1 MKYLLYTLEDIK
13 EKEKIPKNCVLI
25 LENHFF
31 TTMLL
36 TIVPSVDEDDRKEM
50 IYEKLSQEY
59 FLDVNELQYVYY
71 DMIYDSAQYETIF
84 CCYSNYSSS
93 FVLEL
98 SPKILYAI
106 PECLLGSCVSNL
118 KTFYLLD
125 FQEKEIL
132 ILAYKNQKLCSFQKI
147 SNDSNSENII
157 QKLLE
162 INQNKL
168 KTILLGKYTKNQ
180 KEVLR
185 QHFLL
190 YCLEDLR
197 LKKIK
202 KEVDIFHH
210 KRADIKIK
218 YLKYLYFIY
227 ILGIFFI
234 IFFGFY
240 WQYRLEALR
249 KELIALEQE
258 ISKIEYE
265 SNVLEDEIV
274 TKRQEKEKREQEFQK
289 SQKTISKLHT
299 ILWKIYDISKGKS
312 ILCMEHLENKTLK
325 LQLKFISQEEY
336 LDFVSQLLRRNFE
349 LLNHDRIEKIR
360 KKYEVEIEVIEA
372 DNEEKSGN

>member
-13 EKEKIPKNCVLI
+13 EKQKIPKNCVLI

-59 FLDVNELQYVYY
+59 FLDVNGLSYLYY
-71 DMIYDSAQYETIF
+71 DVVYDSAQYETIF
-84 CCYSNYSSS
+84 CCYSNYSLS
-93 FVLEL
+93 FILEL

-106 PECLLGSCVSNL
+106 PECLLGSSL
-118 KTFYLLD
+118 SSPKTFYLLD

-132 ILAYKNQKLCSFQKI
+132 ILAYKNQKICSFQKI
-147 SNDSNSENII
+147 ANDSNPESIL

-162 INQNKL
+162 INESKL
-168 KTILLGKYTKNQ
+168 KIILLGKYTKNQ
-180 KEVLR
+180 KETLS
-185 QHFLL
+185 QYFPL

-197 LKKIK
+197 IKKIK

-210 KRADIKIK
+210 KRADVKIK
-218 YLKYLYFIY
+218 YLKYLYFVY
-227 ILGIFFI
+227 TLGIFFI

-249 KELIALEQE
+249 TELISLEQE

-265 SNVLEDEIV
+265 SNILEDKIV
-274 TKRQEKEKREQEFQK
+274 AKRQEKEKREQEFQK
-289 SQKTISKLHT
+289 SQKPIPKIHT
-299 ILWKIYDISKGKS
+299 ILRKIYNISKWKS
-312 ILCMEHLENKTLK
+312 ILCMEHLENETLK
-325 LQLKFISQEEY
+325 LQLKFMSQEEY
-336 LDFVSQLLRRNFE
+336 LDFVRQLLKRNFE

-360 KKYEVEIEVIEA
+360 KKYEVEIEIIEA

>member
-1 MKYLLYTLEDIK
+1 M
-13 EKEKIPKNCVLI
+13 
-25 LENHFF
+25 
-31 TTMLL
+31 
-36 TIVPSVDEDDRKEM
+36 
-50 IYEKLSQEY
+50 
-59 FLDVNELQYVYY
+59 
-71 DMIYDSAQYETIF
+71 
-84 CCYSNYSSS
+84 
-93 FVLEL
+93 
-98 SPKILYAI
+98 
-106 PECLLGSCVSNL
+106 
-118 KTFYLLD
+118 D

>member
-13 EKEKIPKNCVLI
+13 EKQKIPKNCVLI

-84 CCYSNYSSS
+84 CCYSNYTSS

-180 KEVLR
+180 KEALR

-265 SNVLEDEIV
+265 SNFWKMRLLLNVKK
-274 TKRQEKEKREQEFQK
+274 KRKGSKNFKKVKRRFLNFIQYCGKFMIFQK
-289 SQKTISKLHT
+289 GSRYYVWNT
-299 ILWKIYDISKGKS
+299 
-312 ILCMEHLENKTLK
+312 
-325 LQLKFISQEEY
+325 
-336 LDFVSQLLRRNFE
+336 
-349 LLNHDRIEKIR
+349 
-360 KKYEVEIEVIEA
+360 
-372 DNEEKSGN
+372 